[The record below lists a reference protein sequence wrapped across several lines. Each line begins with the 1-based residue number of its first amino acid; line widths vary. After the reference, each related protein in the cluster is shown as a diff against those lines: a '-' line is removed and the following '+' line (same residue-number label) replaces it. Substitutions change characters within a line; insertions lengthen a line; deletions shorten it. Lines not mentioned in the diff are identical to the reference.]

1 MELPAVPILL
11 TLARKEVLAM
21 QGDPVRIRMTIELD
35 AEDLA
40 RLGSVLAP
48 VHLAA
53 SAVPAPA
60 AQTAD
65 RLLGTAETAEILGI
79 SKSSLYGLR
88 YVGDAPPAIKVG
100 SRLRWRRVDV
110 ERWMDENLE
119 ERPAPRW

>member
-1 MELPAVPILL
+1 
-11 TLARKEVLAM
+11 M
-21 QGDPVRIRMTIELD
+21 QGDPVKIRMTIELD

-53 SAVPAPA
+53 SVVPAPA
-60 AQTAD
+60 AQTTD
-65 RLLGTAETAEILGI
+65 RLLTTAETAEMLGV

-100 SRLRWRRVDV
+100 SRLRWRRVDID
-110 ERWMDENLE
+110 RWMDEKLE
-119 ERPAPRW
+119 ERPTPKW